1 MIKQRTCVACRT
13 KNTKDNLLRI
23 VADENGNAVLDE
35 TQKMNT
41 RAIYICNNK
50 NCINRL
56 SKAKDITK
64 CVKIKVKQESIQELL
79 RNLGE

>member
-13 KNTKDNLLRI
+13 KNIKDNLLRI
-23 VADENGNAVLDE
+23 VADENSNAVLDE

-56 SKAKDITK
+56 LKAKDITK

>member
-13 KNTKDNLLRI
+13 KNTKENLLRI

-50 NCINRL
+50 TCINRL
-56 SKAKDITK
+56 LKAKDITK
-64 CVKIKVKQESIQELL
+64 CVKINVTGDSVKELL
-79 RNLGE
+79 KNLGE

>member
-13 KNTKDNLLRI
+13 KNTKENLLRI

-35 TQKMNT
+35 TQKLNT

-50 NCINRL
+50 TCINRL
-56 SKAKDITK
+56 LKAKDITK
-64 CVKIKVKQESIQELL
+64 CVKINVKQESIQELL